1 MPYIIKKG
9 VMPECNDKMFTMEYY
24 VTHFTITAEEE
35 LMQISRELLVD
46 SVSEAGYESFEDT
59 EKGVDAYVQ
68 TQLYDPVRTKELV
81 EDFPIEGVEITFV
94 SEEVEPQNWNEE
106 YEKEIFSPIRVNEN
120 CIIYDAQSPEAEEL
134 SKEAPISIA
143 IDQKMAF
150 GNGAHETTK
159 MIVERLLNL
168 DLDGC
173 RLLDCG
179 CGTGILSLVAKR
191 CGASHVTA
199 YDIDEWSVEN
209 TKHNAEINGID
220 LVDVLLGDV
229 SVLSHVDG
237 VFDII
242 VANIN
247 RNILYDDMP
256 FILETMAPGGRLIL
270 SGFYEEDA
278 DMLVERAAEFGLK
291 EECRKVTNNWT
302 MLSFIS

>member
-1 MPYIIKKG
+1 
-9 VMPECNDKMFTMEYY
+9 MPECNDKMFTMEYY

-256 FILETMAPGGRLIL
+256 AILETKAPEGRLIL

-278 DMLVERAAEFGLK
+278 EMLVERAAEFGLQ

-302 MLSFIS
+302 MLSFVS

>member
-1 MPYIIKKG
+1 
-9 VMPECNDKMFTMEYY
+9 
-24 VTHFTITAEEE
+24 
-35 LMQISRELLVD
+35 MQISRELLVD

-59 EKGVDAYVQ
+59 EAGVDAYVQ
-68 TQLYDPVRTKELV
+68 TQLYDPVRTKELID
-81 EDFPIEGVEITFV
+81 DFPIEGVEITFS
-94 SEEVEPQNWNEE
+94 SEEVEQQNWNEE
-106 YEKEIFSPIRVNEN
+106 YEKEIFPSIRVNEN

-134 SKEAPISIA
+134 SQKAPISIA

-159 MIVERLLNL
+159 MIVERLLDLN
-168 DLDGC
+168 LDGC

-256 FILETMAPGGRLIL
+256 SILETMAPGGRLIL